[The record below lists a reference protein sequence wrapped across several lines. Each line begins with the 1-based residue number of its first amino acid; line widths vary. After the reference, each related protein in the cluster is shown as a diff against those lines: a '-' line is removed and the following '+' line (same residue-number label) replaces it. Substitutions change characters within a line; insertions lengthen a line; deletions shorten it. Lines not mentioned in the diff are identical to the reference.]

1 MLCQKCKQNSATARV
16 HYVKNG
22 IVCEMYLCPDCAD
35 EFKMHNFY
43 DEDVLNIISSMFNN
57 ASIKPKNILKCELC
71 GTDFDEIKATG
82 RVGCSNCY
90 KVFEKQFAS
99 TLLRL
104 HGKTRH
110 VGKIPNRIIENSIK
124 KEQDGGQT
132 ELEALKNKL
141 AEAILREE
149 YEKAAV
155 IRDEIRK
162 REA

>member
-1 MLCQKCKQNSATARV
+1 
-16 HYVKNG
+16 
-22 IVCEMYLCPDCAD
+22 
-35 EFKMHNFY
+35 MHSFY
-43 DEDVLNIISSMFNN
+43 DEDVLNIISWMFNN
-57 ASIKPKNILKCELC
+57 SGVRPKNILKCELC

-104 HGKTRH
+104 HGKTLH
-110 VGKIPNRIIENSIK
+110 VGKIPNKIIENGIK
-124 KEQDGGQT
+124 KEQDDEQT
-132 ELEALKNKL
+132 ELENLKNKL
-141 AEAILREE
+141 AEAVLREE
-149 YEKAAV
+149 YEKAAI